1 MGAVSAGQ
9 SGSGGEGSWPVVS
22 GERTWGS
29 LALFG
34 VAVSTAIATWCFLIG
49 GYVAYYLPAV
59 SGTLVMIAGSL
70 VGILLVVISVVPV
83 ANKYGI
89 DSVASSKPVF
99 GWRGSYFG
107 LFLVYGSIIGW
118 NCFLMIFL
126 GKASAEILIV
136 LGIAG
141 EGSRDAIA
149 VVSGL
154 LAIALVWALVR
165 GGPDAM
171 RNVGPIIAVTVLVL
185 AVVIAVL
192 LFAEVGWDK
201 LSDAQPLAPST
212 SKLWNFTTGFE
223 LMVSTAVAW
232 WAYAGGMVRLV
243 GSRRKATWPL
253 MLGLSVPV
261 ALVSTIGLWSAL
273 AIPDSAGDPTIFLVD
288 LGGVPVGIV
297 ALAFIVLANV
307 GTTMVG
313 VYCTAI
319 GLRQMPALER
329 RSWNVTTTAAI
340 VPVGIVLIVAPTWVY
355 DHIGT
360 FLAFMGAFFAPV
372 CAVQAVDNLLL
383 RRGRLDLRALY
394 AVGRGTAYHYWH
406 GVNVVAFASVGLG
419 WITYILLLDPVS
431 FESRSPYQYLSA
443 SLPAAGV
450 AALLHVVL
458 TRVIVTPSGRGGYR
472 DSVGAEAGRQEVA
485 EPAAPVAVASAQG

>member
-1 MGAVSAGQ
+1 VSAGQ
-9 SGSGGEGSWPVVS
+9 AGGGDGSWPVLS

-83 ANKYGI
+83 ANRYGI
-89 DSVASSKPVF
+89 DSVASSKPF
-99 GWRGSYFG
+99 LGWRGSYFG

-136 LGIAG
+136 LGIVG
-141 EGSRDAIA
+141 EGSRD
-149 VVSGL
+149 VVAAAAGL
-154 LAIALVWALVR
+154 AAIALVWALVR

-171 RNVGPIIAVTVLVL
+171 RNVGPIIAVTVLIL

-192 LFAEVGWDK
+192 LFAEVGWKK
-201 LSDAQPLAPST
+201 LSDAQPLAAST

-232 WAYAGGMVRLV
+232 WAYSGGMVRLV

-273 AIPDSAGDPTIFLVD
+273 AIPDSAGDPTLFLVD
-288 LGGVPVGIV
+288 LGGVPVGVV

-319 GLRQMPALER
+319 GLRQIPALSR
-329 RSWNVTTTAAI
+329 RSWNATTAAAV

-360 FLAFMGAFFAPV
+360 FLAFMGALFAPV
-372 CAVQAVDNLLL
+372 CAVQAIDNLFL
-383 RRGRLDLRALY
+383 RRGRLDLRSLY
-394 AVGRGTAYHYWH
+394 VVGKGTPYHYWG
-406 GVNVVAFASVGLG
+406 GVNVVAFASIGLG
-419 WITYILLLDPVS
+419 WVTYITLLDPVS

-443 SLPAAGV
+443 SLPAAAV
-450 AALLHVVL
+450 AAVLHVVL
-458 TRVIVTPSGRGGYR
+458 TRLVVMPSGRGGY
-472 DSVGAEAGRQEVA
+472 DGAARPDADPERAA
-485 EPAAPVAVASAQG
+485 EPGPAVTVASAET